1 MAIQINE
8 LLIKADLSDS
18 RKAEE
23 DKTDRSKDGE
33 GELEKRMRANLVFKQ
48 FKRKER

>member
-8 LLIKADLSDS
+8 LLIRADLSDS

-23 DKTDRSKDGE
+23 DRVGLSKDDK

>member
-8 LLIKADLSDS
+8 LLIRAELSDS
-18 RKAEE
+18 RKPDE
-23 DKTDRSKDGE
+23 DRTVRSKDGE
-33 GELEKRMRANLVFKQ
+33 SDLEKRMRENVVFKQ

>member
-8 LLIKADLSDS
+8 LLIRADLSDS
-18 RKAEE
+18 RKIEE
-23 DKTDRSKDGE
+23 NKIGRSKDDE

>member
-8 LLIKADLSDS
+8 LRIRADLSDS
-18 RKAEE
+18 RKADEGR
-23 DKTDRSKDGE
+23 TARSKDGE
-33 GELEKRMRANLVFKQ
+33 NELEKRMRANIVFKQ